1 MSMDLYL
8 EVDIDC
14 DRETVFSWI
23 ATPEKAKAW
32 MTGVV
37 ETEII
42 DRKAGMVGTTFRERL
57 GEGGSGIEIHGTVTA
72 FEPDHRIS
80 FHLESR
86 INVLD
91 VDYQVDEVGD
101 LVRLSVV
108 SAIQWRFPA
117 NVTGLLFGRKMKASI
132 TEESERELARLK
144 GLCETGRAE

>member
-1 MSMDLYL
+1 MTMDIYL
-8 EVDIDC
+8 EVDIDS
-14 DRETVFSWI
+14 DVETVFSWV

-32 MTGVV
+32 MTGVT

-42 DRKAGMVGTTFRERL
+42 DPKPGMVGTTFRERL
-57 GEGGSGIEIHGTVTA
+57 EEGGRGIEIHGVVTA
-72 FEPDHRIS
+72 FEPGHRIS
-80 FHLESR
+80 FHLASR
-86 INVLD
+86 VNELD

-108 SAIQWRFPA
+108 TAIQWRFPA
-117 NVTGLLFGRKMKASI
+117 NVTSVLFGRKMRASI